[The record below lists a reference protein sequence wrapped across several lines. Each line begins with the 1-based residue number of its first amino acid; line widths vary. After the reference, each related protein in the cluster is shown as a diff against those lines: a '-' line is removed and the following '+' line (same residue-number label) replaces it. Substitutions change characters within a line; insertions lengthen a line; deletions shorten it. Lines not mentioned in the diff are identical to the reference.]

1 MIKGNLTINYGGFT
15 GNDMNSP
22 FHVKK
27 DFFFELLIHRYYEN
41 IQKISRLMKA
51 ETETPMNR
59 TISMLEYLVK
69 TDGAE
74 HLKIGS
80 RKLNVFYLYSIDVIL
95 LYMFFLVLSFYY
107 LFMPFS
113 KMMGNHLFKNDGNKT
128 TIK

>member
-1 MIKGNLTINYGGFT
+1 MIFLDSLIFFMSKR
-15 GNDMNSP
+15 
-22 FHVKK
+22 
-27 DFFFELLIHRYYEN
+27 FFELLIHRYYEN

-80 RKLNVFYLYSIDVIL
+80 RKLNIFYLYSIDVIL
-95 LYMFFLVLSFYY
+95 LYIFILVFSFYY
-107 LFMPFS
+107 LFMPLS
-113 KMMGNHLFKNDGNKT
+113 KMMRNHLFKNNGDKT
-128 TIK
+128 TTT